1 MKEPLPQL
9 GKPRPERA
17 DAVRNRALLLETA
30 RMLVAERGAVDVTM
44 DELAARS
51 GLGKGTVF
59 RRFGSR
65 AGIFQ
70 ALLDEEELALQQA
83 VMAGDPPLGP
93 GAPGVERLIAYGTAR
108 IGFLFDNHEIARATL
123 DGGQAVPAGES
134 PLSRMHIRMLLGE
147 IKPAFGDLDVLAAQ
161 LTGALDGPL
170 MLQLPAEDLSSVKVQ
185 RHRKRLMQGWTELV
199 TRLCAS
205 TPGRPSEEA
214 DGVHR

>member
-1 MKEPLPQL
+1 VKELLPQL

-30 RMLVAERGAVDVTM
+30 RILVAERGASDVTM

-70 ALLDEEELALQQA
+70 ALLDEEERSLQEA

-93 GAPGVERLIAYGTAR
+93 GAPGLERLIAYGTAR

-123 DGGQAVPAGES
+123 DGGQAVPAGTES
-134 PLSRMHIRMLLGE
+134 PLSRLHIRMLLGE
-147 IKPAFGDLDVLAAQ
+147 IKPAFEDLDVLASQ

-170 MLQLPAEDLSSVKVQ
+170 MLQLPADDRSSATVERQ
-185 RHRKRLMQGWTELV
+185 RQRLMQGWTELV
-199 TRLCAS
+199 TRICG
-205 TPGRPSEEA
+205 P
-214 DGVHR
+214 

>member
-1 MKEPLPQL
+1 MEFLPQL

-30 RMLVAERGAVDVTM
+30 RVLVAEHGASDVTM

-70 ALLDEEELALQQA
+70 ALLDEEERSLQQA

-93 GAPGVERLIAYGTAR
+93 GAPGLERLIAYGTAR
-108 IGFLFDNHEIARATL
+108 IGFLFDNHEIARASL
-123 DGGQAVPAGES
+123 DGGQKVPTGET
-134 PLSRMHIRMLLGE
+134 PLSRLHIRMLLGE
-147 IKPAFGDLDVLAAQ
+147 IKPAFADLDVLAAQ

-170 MLQLPAEDLSSVKVQ
+170 MLQLPAGDLSSAKARQ
-185 RHRKRLMQGWTELV
+185 QRKRLVQGWTELV
-199 TRLCAS
+199 TQIC
-205 TPGRPSEEA
+205 GPSEDA
-214 DGVHR
+214 AGVDR

>member
-1 MKEPLPQL
+1 MAAVKELLPHL

-17 DAVRNRALLLETA
+17 DAARNRALLLETA
-30 RMLVAERGAVDVTM
+30 RVLVAERGASDVTM

-70 ALLDEEELALQQA
+70 ALLDEEERSLQQA
-83 VMAGDPPLGP
+83 VMGGDPPLGP
-93 GAPGVERLIAYGTAR
+93 GAPGLERLIAYGTAR
-108 IGFLFDNHEIARATL
+108 ISFLFDNHEIARATL
-123 DGGQAVPAGES
+123 DGGQKAPAGES
-134 PLSRMHIRMLLGE
+134 PLSRLHIRMLLGE

-170 MLQLPAEDLSSVKVQ
+170 MLQLPAEDLSSATVERQ
-185 RHRKRLMQGWTELV
+185 RKRLMHGWTELV
-199 TRLCAS
+199 TQICG
-205 TPGRPSEEA
+205 P
-214 DGVHR
+214 